1 MWKLKSFTQADK
13 KTPILEEWFENQ
25 TPSVQT
31 AFLNRMKDLI
41 KKPGNGW
48 NRPDV
53 GQLRHE
59 CSGLYEIVLKVDKV
73 QYRPIGY
80 YSGKEEFTFVAFALE
95 KGGKFVPPNICKT
108 AFKRIELIK
117 TEGRVC
123 EITI

>member
-13 KTPILEEWFENQ
+13 KTPILEEWFEEQ
-25 TPSVQT
+25 SPSVQT

-53 GQLRHE
+53 GQLRHG

-73 QYRPIGY
+73 QHRPIGY
-80 YSGKEEFTFVAFALE
+80 YSGKEEFTFVAFAIE
-95 KGGKFVPPNICKT
+95 KGGQFVPKNICDT
-108 AFKRIELIK
+108 AFR
-117 TEGRVC
+117 
-123 EITI
+123 